1 MGTRTLL
8 GATFLAATAV
18 AGAQQAPHA
27 PWRTLVTA
35 HARIHYPPAL
45 AEWAQDVGRRY
56 EGIHAA
62 VVDLVGYES
71 PVPLQVVL
79 ADPRAEPNGMA
90 LPLLAYPYVV
100 LWATEPRSDDVH
112 GTALST
118 WTEELVSHELVH
130 IHHLTRPSRA
140 PRVWDRVFGLP
151 VGPLVLKCPRWV
163 SEGYATLAE
172 GRITGSGRP
181 HGAMRA
187 AVLRAWARQGKL
199 PEYELLSEPSGYLG
213 GSMAYL
219 VGSAYLEW
227 LERRRPREPAIL
239 KRFWRHLASRRGR
252 SFDEAFLKTFGFS
265 ARDGYQRF
273 QAELAHDALAWE
285 QTLKARG
292 LREGEPFLRAPGSLR
307 TLEVSPDGKRLLA
320 SLEAPSGSGLRIWSL
335 EPPKPGPAQAAK
347 ADPLNDAPDAAPDM
361 PTPPSVAAL
370 PSLNHRVPAEG
381 RWVDDGTVRF
391 TIKRADAE
399 GVLHPT
405 QALWRL
411 KGGVDLRPASVPAPA
426 RVFLEPIHREGRWV
440 LDYEGRRVPLPGQA
454 VGRAVLDPSG
464 AALWAGA
471 EVEGIWQVVKVPLR
485 REGPGVAFG
494 EPEVV
499 TRTVGGAWNPAP
511 SPDGRTLYFTVLDPR
526 GMEVRRLALEP
537 APAPNP
543 APAPRLLTEGA
554 ILPPP
559 VETVHLPVAPN
570 PLPTRPYD
578 APAEGWVQLAS
589 GATLGPAGEAWQV
602 GVSGADLLGRLSWQV
617 LAGFGDAAGPR
628 GAMAGLSST
637 AWAWKPAV
645 ALFADVERPS
655 RQRFVPAG
663 PDRRRSGAEASLTRE
678 GLGETPWWFSP
689 VLAWERTEDPDGL
702 RPAAT
707 RTLAGLRAGARFLW
721 ARGRWGLSATPEFQ
735 GVAGSTRAG
744 DTRAWTLVRG
754 ALGLRMD
761 TPALALRARLS
772 GGALNQGD
780 SGPRQVFHLGGQ
792 ATSLVP
798 VALDLDRLEQPAL
811 PGFLRVG
818 DRFLRWRGETGGVL
832 SAYLE
837 GTALWSKGEARPP
850 WMRVAGL
857 TASLDNPLGAASEET
872 LRRMRLELGVHRP
885 LDGPMRN
892 RTVATL
898 AVVLRP

>member
-1 MGTRTLL
+1 
-8 GATFLAATAV
+8 
-18 AGAQQAPHA
+18 
-27 PWRTLVTA
+27 
-35 HARIHYPPAL
+35 
-45 AEWAQDVGRRY
+45 
-56 EGIHAA
+56 
-62 VVDLVGYES
+62 
-71 PVPLQVVL
+71 
-79 ADPRAEPNGMA
+79 
-90 LPLLAYPYVV
+90 
-100 LWATEPRSDDVH
+100 
-112 GTALST
+112 
-118 WTEELVSHELVH
+118 
-130 IHHLTRPSRA
+130 
-140 PRVWDRVFGLP
+140 
-151 VGPLVLKCPRWV
+151 
-163 SEGYATLAE
+163 
-172 GRITGSGRP
+172 
-181 HGAMRA
+181 
-187 AVLRAWARQGKL
+187 
-199 PEYELLSEPSGYLG
+199 
-213 GSMAYL
+213 
-219 VGSAYLEW
+219 
-227 LERRRPREPAIL
+227 
-239 KRFWRHLASRRGR
+239 
-252 SFDEAFLKTFGFS
+252 
-265 ARDGYQRF
+265 
-273 QAELAHDALAWE
+273 
-285 QTLKARG
+285 
-292 LREGEPFLRAPGSLR
+292 
-307 TLEVSPDGKRLLA
+307 
-320 SLEAPSGSGLRIWSL
+320 
-335 EPPKPGPAQAAK
+335 
-347 ADPLNDAPDAAPDM
+347 
-361 PTPPSVAAL
+361 
-370 PSLNHRVPAEG
+370 
-381 RWVDDGTVRF
+381 
-391 TIKRADAE
+391 
-399 GVLHPT
+399 
-405 QALWRL
+405 
-411 KGGVDLRPASVPAPA
+411 
-426 RVFLEPIHREGRWV
+426 
-440 LDYEGRRVPLPGQA
+440 
-454 VGRAVLDPSG
+454 
-464 AALWAGA
+464 
-471 EVEGIWQVVKVPLR
+471 
-485 REGPGVAFG
+485 
-494 EPEVV
+494 
-499 TRTVGGAWNPAP
+499 
-511 SPDGRTLYFTVLDPR
+511 
-526 GMEVRRLALEP
+526 
-537 APAPNP
+537 
-543 APAPRLLTEGA
+543 

-559 VETVHLPVAPN
+559 VETVHLPVVPN

-663 PDRRRSGAEASLTRE
+663 ADRRRSGAEASLTRE

-689 VLAWERTEDPDGL
+689 VLAWERTEDPDGV

-735 GVAGSTRAG
+735 GVAGS
-744 DTRAWTLVRG
+744 TRAWTLVRG

-898 AVVLRP
+898 AVILRP